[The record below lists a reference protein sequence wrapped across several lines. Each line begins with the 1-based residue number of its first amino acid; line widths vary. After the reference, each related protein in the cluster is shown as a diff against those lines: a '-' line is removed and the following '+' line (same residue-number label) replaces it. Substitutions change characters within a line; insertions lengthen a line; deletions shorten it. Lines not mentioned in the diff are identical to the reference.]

1 MKFRTKIHYI
11 FKLKRFNLKFILVL
25 ISVLLLYSC
34 RKLEDFPVE
43 PYIEF
48 VSITKID
55 NGTAVDDKAIL
66 KFFFTDGDGDI
77 GLSQSDTLPPF
88 DTSSVYYYNF
98 FIDYFEKQNGV
109 FKKIDLPLTQTARIP
124 VLNTST
130 ANKALKGHIEVE
142 VFINNILS
150 QYDTIKFQ
158 FKICDRALNMSNIA
172 QTDEIIVK
180 KQ

>member
-1 MKFRTKIHYI
+1 M
-11 FKLKRFNLKFILVL
+11 
-25 ISVLLLYSC
+25 
-34 RKLEDFPVE
+34 
-43 PYIEF
+43 
-48 VSITKID
+48 
-55 NGTAVDDKAIL
+55 
-66 KFFFTDGDGDI
+66 
-77 GLSQSDTLPPF
+77 
-88 DTSSVYYYNF
+88 
-98 FIDYFEKQNGV
+98 
-109 FKKIDLPLTQTARIP
+109 FKKIDLPLTQNARIP